1 MGELPE
7 GWVWAELGQIALSV
21 KNGMYVSRPGA
32 EPNGTPILRIGA
44 VRPMRLSL
52 ADLRYTGLD
61 WREVLDQAGDAVPGD
76 LLFTR
81 YNGNPEYVGAGARVP
96 EGAPQLAY
104 PDKLIRVRVPSDV
117 VDSRFLTYAWAS
129 SQVREQVR
137 GQVKTSAGQAGISGA
152 SLKRIKVPVPPLAEQ
167 HRIVEALEEQ
177 LSRLDAAA
185 ASVEQGLRRSQT
197 LLRAVVDSALC
208 SVSDSPKMLLGNVL
222 SEPLRNGH
230 SAKATIDPNGV
241 RTLSL
246 TAVTSGEFSDANTK
260 LTVADRDRVKGLW
273 LEPQDL
279 LIQRSNTPELVGTAA
294 LFTGA
299 RNWAIFP
306 DLLIRVRLNSRV
318 MPEFVLLE
326 LQSKRGRSYF
336 KGRAKGLAGSM
347 PKIDQA
353 AIEGFEIS
361 VPALE
366 VQKRIV
372 QCVADERERISRLA
386 AELVKARRRGGS
398 LRNGL
403 LRKAFSGGLVA
414 QDPADE
420 PAATLLDRIA
430 AEREA
435 AKPARKAAKP
445 TARPRK
451 ATAAA
456 AKAAPAAT
464 PAPSASVQQELFV
477 Q

>member
-1 MGELPE
+1 MGGLPE
-7 GWVWAELGQIALSV
+7 GWAWARLGDVAQWGS
-21 KNGMYVSRPGA
+21 G
-32 EPNGTPILRIGA
+32 GTPKAKAPDYYGGTIPWAVIGDMDDGVLRETAQTITDAGLAASAAKWIPEGAILVAMYGSIGKLAIAGIPMTSNQAIAHA
-44 VRPMRLSL
+44 VPF
-52 ADLRYTGLD
+52 
-61 WREVLDQAGDAVPGD
+61 REVLDAKY
-76 LLFTR
+76 LFWYLR
-81 YNGNPEYVGAGARVP
+81 SQRER
-96 EGAPQLAY
+96 
-104 PDKLIRVRVPSDV
+104 LI
-117 VDSRFLTYAWAS
+117 S
-129 SQVREQVR
+129 SGKGGTQQN
-137 GQVKTSAGQAGISGA
+137 ISQ
-152 SLKRIKVPVPPLAEQ
+152 SVLKQWPIPVPPLAEQ

-208 SVSDSPKMLLGNVL
+208 SVSDSPKMPLGNVL

-326 LQSKRGRSYF
+326 LQSKRGRSHF

-372 QCVADERERISRLA
+372 QRVADERERISRLA

-451 ATAAA
+451 ATAAG
-456 AKAAPAAT
+456 AKAAPAPT